1 MGAPYR
7 SAPHRGGAPPGDRRP
22 VRIRAG
28 RSAGDVLAGLGALV
42 LLAALLGGVPFAL
55 LRYAGPP
62 LTGELLNPD
71 LLTRRVGP
79 EMIVALLVLVVWLA
93 WAQLVLCVIV
103 EVYAGVRRVGMPAR
117 VPFAGGTQAL
127 ANRLVSAVLLLFA
140 VSTVAGP
147 IIGSGS
153 AAPLRPAATAA
164 AAEAGKE
171 ERAALQQVRPP
182 LGARKVRKVYV
193 VQPPEGRHHESLWEI
208 AEKCLG
214 DGRRYP
220 EIFRLN
226 RDKVQPDG
234 SRLRMADLIR
244 PGWVLEMPDDA
255 VNVHVVPAD
264 QDPAETLR
272 NHPGRP
278 AESDGRTTH
287 IDPGGSADAA
297 GRAAR
302 GDAAEAGGA
311 SGGDGTAGRADAE
324 TGPGERSGER
334 AAERPGDR
342 PGAGGGTRAGAG
354 SEAAAK
360 ARAEKGATG
369 AGTED
374 GAANDAGEAASGARE
389 PWPDL
394 LDYLATGSLVAAGVL
409 AALGR
414 RRREQLWHRAF
425 GHRIPRPQ
433 GDAAEAE
440 VALRLGSDAPGS
452 RLLDLGLR
460 LLGRRLAEEG
470 RTPPTIYAAH
480 LSRYGIDLWIHPPE
494 PDAPEPWT
502 ALDGGQVWRLAA
514 HEGRRIDEQAL
525 AHVAAP
531 YPGLVSLG
539 TNASG
544 RIMVDLEAAYGL
556 ISVIGAHTTEAL
568 AALAVELATNRW
580 SDGMRITLVGF
591 GEELTMIAPDRV
603 RHVSSLAEALPEL
616 EARAAHLP
624 GPGDVLT
631 GRIAASATDPAW
643 PPHYLLSALR
653 PDAYEARRLAMLAR
667 AGIRTAAGY
676 VVAGAVPYAAWTWAI
691 DEDRTVRVDALGLE
705 ARAQLLPRRHYDAVI
720 DLFRTARREQGE
732 PIPAANVPP
741 PAGPASIEVRILGP
755 IEITPARPLEE
766 GRADLVHEMLVY
778 LATHPGGV
786 HPVVLGGILWPRGVQ
801 QSVRDATFERVARWL
816 GTDRT
821 GRPHLYTDASGR
833 LRLGPEVQTD
843 WQMFVALTRRARGD
857 GPDQAALLEQALD
870 LVRGPLLADRPEG
883 RYAWLAADDLEYDV
897 TAAVADAALRLC
909 EIRLAQGDPERA
921 VRAVRAGLLL
931 AADDENLWRALLRA
945 VHATGDT
952 ARLRAVVDSLHRRA
966 ASHPYGIG
974 MAPETEALIDE
985 LLPAWRLHSL
995 PSA

>member
-1 MGAPYR
+1 MGAPRR
-7 SAPHRGGAPPGDRRP
+7 SAPHRAGAPPGDRRP

-28 RSAGDVLAGLGALV
+28 RSAGDVLAGLGALI
-42 LLAALLGGVPFAL
+42 LLAALLGGVPLAL

-62 LTGELLNPD
+62 LPGELLDPG
-71 LLTRRVGP
+71 LLTRSVGP
-79 EMIVALLVLVVWLA
+79 ETIVALLALVVWLA
-93 WAQLVLCVIV
+93 WAQLVVCVIV

-147 IIGSGS
+147 VLGSGP
-153 AAPLRPAATAA
+153 AAPLRPAATATAETGQEDRA
-164 AAEAGKE
+164 AAEQA
-171 ERAALQQVRPP
+171 RPP
-182 LGARKVRKVYV
+182 LGVRKVKKVYV

-220 EIFRLN
+220 EIFHLN

-244 PGWVLEMPDDA
+244 PGWVLDMPDDA

-264 QDPAETLR
+264 QEPAETLR
-272 NHPGRP
+272 AHPGRP
-278 AESDGRTTH
+278 VEADGRTDH
-287 IDPGGSADAA
+287 VEPGAPAAATGRSAAGEAAGPRDAA
-297 GRAAR
+297 AA
-302 GDAAEAGGA
+302 
-311 SGGDGTAGRADAE
+311 
-324 TGPGERSGER
+324 PGERRDAEGDQR
-334 AAERPGDR
+334 DAERHGTGH
-342 PGAGGGTRAGAG
+342 GAA
-354 SEAAAK
+354 S
-360 ARAEKGATG
+360 ATG
-369 AGTED
+369 AEGPASDPAPDRAPDRTADGARDATED
-374 GAANDAGEAASGARE
+374 AANAASGARE

-425 GHRIPRPQ
+425 GHRIPRPR
-433 GDAAEAE
+433 GDAADAE

-502 ALDGGQVWRLAA
+502 ALDDGQVWRLPA

-544 RIMVDLEAAYGL
+544 RVMVDLEAAYGL
-556 ISVIGAHTTEAL
+556 ISVIGAYTTEAL

-591 GEELTMIAPDRV
+591 GAELTEIAPDRV
-603 RHVSSLAEALPEL
+603 RHVSTLAEALPEL

-631 GRIAASATDPAW
+631 GRIAASATDPAH

-653 PDAYEARRLAMLAR
+653 PDAYEARRLVMLAR

-676 VVAGAVPYAAWTWAI
+676 VIAGAVPYAAWTWAI

-705 ARAQLLPRRHYDAVI
+705 ARAQLLPRRHYDAVV
-720 DLFRTARREQGE
+720 DLFRTARRERGE
-732 PIPAANVPP
+732 PIPASNVPP

-755 IEITPARPLEE
+755 IEIVPARPLEE
-766 GRADLVHEMLVY
+766 GRAGLVHEMLVY

-801 QSVRDATFERVARWL
+801 QAVRDATFARVARWL
-816 GTDRT
+816 GTDTT

-909 EIRLAQGDPERA
+909 EIRLAQGDPEAA

-931 AADDENLWRALLRA
+931 ATDDENLWRALLRA

-952 ARLRAVVDSLHRRA
+952 ARLRAVVDGLHRRA
-966 ASHPYGIG
+966 ASHPYGVG

-985 LLPAWRLHSL
+985 LLPAWRLHSM